1 MLLSEAATAAEVDRF
16 GLVSVSPATA
26 RWFRYGV
33 GRLAAHCRAVLVDQV
48 TPADVAAWVEAERRG
63 GAAAVTINSYL
74 RSVRTVYARLMRRGL
89 VEGNPAAAVPFL
101 REPAPRPR
109 AISEGDYMAMRAAAT
124 CARDRAIVDVLW
136 ASGCRLGGLLSMRV
150 DRLDHWTAATGGP
163 CYALYVVEKG
173 DRPRWVYVGRDRLQG
188 DGLRE
193 WLAERPAGDDPA
205 LFVTLTG
212 RPRAMSASTVE
223 GVIRRLRLAAGV
235 EGRPAFAH
243 AFRHAFA
250 LRMLDQGE
258 DLAAVSTWLGH
269 SAPAFTAARYAIRP
283 EAELRRKFFEGV
295 SHGRGRLGE

>member
-1 MLLSEAATAAEVDRF
+1 MSMLLSEAATAAEVDLY

-26 RWFRYGV
+26 RWFRCGV
-33 GRLAAHCRAVLVDQV
+33 GRLAAHCRAVEVDQV
-48 TPADVAAWVEAERRG
+48 TPAHVAAWIEAERRG
-63 GAAAVTINSYL
+63 RAAAVTINSYL
-74 RSVRTVYARLMRRGL
+74 RAVRTVYARLMRRGL

-101 REPAPRPR
+101 REPAPRPK
-109 AISEGDYMAMRAAAT
+109 AIALSDYMAMRGAAT

-150 DRLDHWTAATGGP
+150 DQIESWQTADGRT
-163 CYALYVVEKG
+163 CYALWVIEKG

-193 WLAERPAGDDPA
+193 WLSERPATDDPA
-205 LFVTLTG
+205 LFVTLAG
-212 RPRAMSASTVE
+212 RPRAMSPSTVE
-223 GVIRRLRLAAGV
+223 GVIRRLRIAAGV
-235 EGRPAFAH
+235 EGRPAYAH

-283 EAELRRKFFEGV
+283 EAELRRKFFEAR
-295 SHGRGRLGE
+295 HEH